1 MRGQELVP
9 GKVRLSLP
17 VPSQAQKWPE
27 GPEKAK
33 IAGCCWWGK
42 VGFTCQGEVG
52 QAQPH
57 TCSSLPF
64 HLCLTS
70 VRVIK
75 EGSAPRGGLR
85 ICWGSLSA
93 GGTWGHTQ
101 DLAGGACVPWE
112 GTGSGTG
119 SPLLSLQHQGDPAA
133 PRAGKCPQAQ
143 RILIHG
149 CSPALWDGWGS
160 ARREVQAQGL
170 SPPCHTL
177 SSTSREGFGKQL
189 LSLLEALGVC
199 REVGSRSQ
207 PCTGGS
213 APGLPVRPPELVLSW
228 DSIPH
233 HTKCPI

>member
-9 GKVRLSLP
+9 GEVRLSLP

-75 EGSAPRGGLR
+75 EGSGPRGWVKDLLGLPL
-85 ICWGSLSA
+85 CWWHLGTHPRPCWRCLCAMGGDREWHWVTSA
-93 GGTWGHTQ
+93 
-101 DLAGGACVPWE
+101 L
-112 GTGSGTG
+112 
-119 SPLLSLQHQGDPAA
+119 PAA
-133 PRAGKCPQAQ
+133 SGGSSSPQ
-143 RILIHG
+143 
-149 CSPALWDGWGS
+149 
-160 ARREVQAQGL
+160 
-170 SPPCHTL
+170 
-177 SSTSREGFGKQL
+177 SREMPPGPGGF
-189 LSLLEALGVC
+189 
-199 REVGSRSQ
+199 
-207 PCTGGS
+207 
-213 APGLPVRPPELVLSW
+213 
-228 DSIPH
+228 
-233 HTKCPI
+233 